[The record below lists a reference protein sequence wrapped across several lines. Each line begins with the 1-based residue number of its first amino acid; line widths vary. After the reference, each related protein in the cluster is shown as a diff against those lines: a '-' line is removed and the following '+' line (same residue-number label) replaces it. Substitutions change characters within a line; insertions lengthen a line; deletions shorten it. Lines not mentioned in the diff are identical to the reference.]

1 MGEGGGEDAI
11 SGSGWWV
18 KPRKGG
24 ANGRDATNP
33 GPLPAP
39 STCLGLIDRRSP
51 QQQNWLE
58 TRTRKTESSEF
69 PRHPIGTSPV
79 VIRHPRRCAL
89 CFCRG
94 RAAVS
99 GARSPERS
107 QSKVTGPR
115 RFAFFHRTLSVASAG
130 GSEHRSA
137 AARMVEWRGACAARR
152 LHATHTAR

>member
-18 KPRKGG
+18 KLRKGG

-58 TRTRKTESSEF
+58 TRTRKPESSEF
-69 PRHPIGTSPV
+69 FRHPIGTSPV
-79 VIRHPRRCAL
+79 QYSPSETMCAVV
-89 CFCRG
+89 F
-94 RAAVS
+94 VV
-99 GARSPERS
+99 EE
-107 QSKVTGPR
+107 
-115 RFAFFHRTLSVASAG
+115 G
-130 GSEHRSA
+130 GSER
-137 AARMVEWRGACAARR
+137 C
-152 LHATHTAR
+152 